1 MSPFY
6 IYIIGICDT
15 LKICLAIGG
24 ISIGIFF
31 PMILYAYYE
40 NLERENVI
48 TREDCHQLISKHVK
62 EIVSACIIAVLLSCM
77 IPSSG
82 TMAFIYLL
90 PRLTDA
96 EKMRNIDPK
105 SLEALQSLS
114 EKWLEEIKDKR

>member
-1 MSPFY
+1 MSLFY

-15 LKICLAIGG
+15 VKDFLFIGG
-24 ISIGIFF
+24 ISIGLLF

-40 NLERENVI
+40 NLERDNVI
-48 TREDCHQLISKHVK
+48 SEEECHQLFSKHVK

-82 TMAFIYLL
+82 TMASMYLL

-96 EKMRNIDPK
+96 EKMKNIDPK
-105 SLEALQSLS
+105 SLEVLQSLS